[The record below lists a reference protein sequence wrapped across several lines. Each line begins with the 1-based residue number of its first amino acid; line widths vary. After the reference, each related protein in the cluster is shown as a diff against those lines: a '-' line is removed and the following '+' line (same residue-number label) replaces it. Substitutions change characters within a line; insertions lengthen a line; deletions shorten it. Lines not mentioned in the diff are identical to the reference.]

1 VVVWAAPKGISLIT
15 FIGGGGQMSF
25 EGAALPTK
33 IFFQDKENEMNKIM
47 SFIKSDKGATMAE
60 YAVIAVLI
68 IIIAIAAWTLL
79 GQNITA
85 AVNRI
90 AGAVGGA

>member
-1 VVVWAAPKGISLIT
+1 
-15 FIGGGGQMSF
+15 
-25 EGAALPTK
+25 
-33 IFFQDKENEMNKIM
+33 MNKIM

-68 IIIAIAAWTLL
+68 IIVAILAWTAL
-79 GQNITA
+79 GENITA
-85 AVNRI
+85 AVEKI

>member
-1 VVVWAAPKGISLIT
+1 MVVWAAPKGISLIT
-15 FIGGGGQMSF
+15 FIGGGDQMNF

-85 AVNRI
+85 AVQRI

>member
-1 VVVWAAPKGISLIT
+1 
-15 FIGGGGQMSF
+15 
-25 EGAALPTK
+25 
-33 IFFQDKENEMNKIM
+33 MNKIM

-79 GQNITA
+79 GQKIVA
-85 AVNRI
+85 AVQQV
-90 AGAVGGA
+90 AGAM

>member
-1 VVVWAAPKGISLIT
+1 
-15 FIGGGGQMSF
+15 
-25 EGAALPTK
+25 
-33 IFFQDKENEMNKIM
+33 MNKIM

-79 GQNITA
+79 GTNITA
-85 AVNRI
+85 AVNRV
-90 AGAVGGA
+90 AGSLGLGG

>member
-1 VVVWAAPKGISLIT
+1 LWKENQQII
-15 FIGGGGQMSF
+15 
-25 EGAALPTK
+25 
-33 IFFQDKENEMNKIM
+33 KENEMNKIM